1 MFPTTVTLKNYR
13 SFATPARLELRPVTL
28 LFGENNVGKSALL
41 RVLPILGDSTGP
53 AASGPLELESPAA
66 RGSSFQEI
74 LWKGIQEDD
83 ERDLLLSLDWGA
95 SPSSKSVDFALTW
108 FDDWRRLVI
117 RRFSIRDGE
126 GNRLAAEWRPS
137 PQERSSTELTYE
149 IRASA
154 ASAPSPARLG
164 FQGLVP
170 RSWPPH
176 LDRTLKPAAER
187 LAAMHNQVQWLMA
200 TRQLPDRIQPFPTA
214 PRWRMKN
221 DGSDTPQV
229 LSGSQDLLGEVSS
242 WYEKHLRRRLHIQEV
257 PPDRFRL
264 MLQNLERAALDTDLA
279 DNGEG
284 TIQVLPVL
292 TALALARRQSQ
303 GGPGLLAI
311 EEPESHLHPT
321 LQRALAEHICDVA
334 AGNPSTRIVLE
345 THSEHLLLG
354 LQLQIL
360 QGRLRPE
367 DVMVYWVRQTEGGQ
381 SIADAV
387 TFDDKARLQGAWPP
401 GVFSS
406 DTDLAREILTA
417 RRERSGP

>member
-1 MFPTTVTLKNYR
+1 MFPTAITLKNYR
-13 SFATPARLELRPVTL
+13 SFATPTRLELRPVTL

-41 RVLPILGDSTGP
+41 RILPILGDSTGP

-66 RGSSFQEI
+66 RGSSFQEL
-74 LWKGIQEDD
+74 LWKGIQDD
-83 ERDLLLSLDWGA
+83 EERDLLLSLTWGG
-95 SPSSKSVDFALTW
+95 SPKAETVDFALTW

-126 GNRLAAEWRPS
+126 DNLRLTAEWRPS
-137 PQERSSTELTYE
+137 PQERSATELTYE
-149 IRASA
+149 IRASE
-154 ASAPSPARLG
+154 ASAPSSKLG

-170 RSWPPH
+170 RSWPTH
-176 LDRTLKPAAER
+176 LDPILKPAAKR
-187 LAAMHNQVQWLMA
+187 LATMHNQAQWLMA

-214 PRWRMKN
+214 PRWRMKS

-229 LSGSQDLLGEVSS
+229 LSGSQELLGEVST
-242 WYEKHLRRRLHIQEV
+242 WYEKHLRRKLHIQEV
-257 PPDRFRL
+257 PPNRFRL
-264 MLQNLERAALDTDLA
+264 MLQNLDKAALDTDLA

-292 TALALARRQSQ
+292 TALALTHRQLQ

-321 LQRALAEHICDVA
+321 LQRALAERICDVA

-345 THSEHLLLG
+345 THSEQLLLG
-354 LQLQIL
+354 LQLQIV

-367 DVMVYWVRQTEGGQ
+367 DVLVYWVRQIEGGQ

-387 TFDDKARLQGAWPP
+387 TFDDKARFQGAWPP

-417 RRERSGP
+417 RRERPGL